1 MARQGMGG
9 RTMGIVMALSG
20 YLSIGSD
27 NCDYRDDVINYVYTR
42 NRSDLDVKLNVIS
55 NNL

>member
-27 NCDYRDDVINYVYTR
+27 NCDYRDDVIDYVYTR
-42 NRSDLDVKLNVIS
+42 NRSDFDVKLNVIS